1 MPLPNTFTQII
12 IQLTQV
18 LMCHVVY
25 ICFHKKI
32 MMKMEPAIVT
42 LLLYSYCVHTTR
54 CRPINFWKKK
64 VYIFELRSFP
74 FSFSLTLPQHY
85 TSKHT
90 PLAQSP
96 MASSD
101 SKLTLDG

>member
-32 MMKMEPAIVT
+32 SYELNIYETSLFYIYPMTDSLLHPKRKMEMKNAP
-42 LLLYSYCVHTTR
+42 L
-54 CRPINFWKKK
+54 NKDKKLFK
-64 VYIFELRSFP
+64 FL
-74 FSFSLTLPQHY
+74 
-85 TSKHT
+85 
-90 PLAQSP
+90 
-96 MASSD
+96 
-101 SKLTLDG
+101 